1 MKRIILLV
9 AILMFYFCDNI
20 FSQELNC
27 TVKINAE
34 QIEGTYKQM
43 FSTLENALNEFI
55 NTQKWSQAKFN
66 NVEKIDCTFNFVIK
80 SIPQQDR
87 YSGELTVQA
96 RRPVYNAAY
105 TTSVF
110 NFKDNEIQ
118 FGYVENE
125 PIVYNEYNIESNLVA
140 IVSYYI
146 YMILGV
152 DFDSFSYKGGEP
164 FFKQAANIVTMCQAT
179 SEVGWRA
186 FESNRNRHALVTA
199 FTDEAT
205 SSFHKLWYDY
215 HRKGLDVMAQSM
227 DKGRSV
233 VSSTFDILQEV
244 KSANSTSVLLSVFID
259 TKLDELINIY
269 SKAPMN
275 EKQEIYKKLTGLYP
289 GHTSRLQDIKKEFK

>member
-96 RRPVYNAAY
+96 RRPVYNAAR
-105 TTSVF
+105 
-110 NFKDNEIQ
+110 
-118 FGYVENE
+118 
-125 PIVYNEYNIESNLVA
+125 
-140 IVSYYI
+140 
-146 YMILGV
+146 
-152 DFDSFSYKGGEP
+152 
-164 FFKQAANIVTMCQAT
+164 
-179 SEVGWRA
+179 SEERRVG
-186 FESNRNRHALVTA
+186 
-199 FTDEAT
+199 
-205 SSFHKLWYDY
+205 
-215 HRKGLDVMAQSM
+215 
-227 DKGRSV
+227 
-233 VSSTFDILQEV
+233 
-244 KSANSTSVLLSVFID
+244 
-259 TKLDELINIY
+259 
-269 SKAPMN
+269 
-275 EKQEIYKKLTGLYP
+275 
-289 GHTSRLQDIKKEFK
+289 KEC